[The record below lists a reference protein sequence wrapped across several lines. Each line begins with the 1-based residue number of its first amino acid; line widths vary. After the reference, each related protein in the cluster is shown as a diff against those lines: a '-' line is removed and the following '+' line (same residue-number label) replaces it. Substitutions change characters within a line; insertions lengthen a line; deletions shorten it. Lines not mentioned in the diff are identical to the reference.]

1 MGSVLWLGW
10 KPKSNS
16 PILFCSA
23 ELGCP
28 GACCPSGLTLHA
40 AQLAPPA
47 AGLGNGRTSKSKRLG
62 FAVSNLVHCTWSSQL
77 LVPFLSS
84 FLKRS
89 WCLWVEIPPSKVLLG
104 SLTAQ
109 VQPGPSSGVVVLGP
123 SHHAALSKQVLSG
136 VETWCIKASKLE
148 MFGFAASAR
157 LGPANPSVAALLGVG
172 LSSLLMQPPF
182 MLH

>member
-10 KPKSNS
+10 KPKSDS

-23 ELGCP
+23 ELGCSR
-28 GACCPSGLTLHA
+28 ACCPSGLTLHA

-123 SHHAALSKQVLSG
+123 SHHAASQTKCFQVLRLG
-136 VETWCIKASKLE
+136 ASKHQ
-148 MFGFAASAR
+148 SWR
-157 LGPANPSVAALLGVG
+157 CLGLLQVHIWAQQTH
-172 LSSLLMQPPF
+172 LWLLY
-182 MLH
+182 LG